1 MATPSTFTP
10 DMLKQM
16 ADAIRDAPRSDFA
29 RSILMPKGMQRAL
42 VAQSEQLKG
51 VPIDHNPLREG
62 FDQRSFLGYDVIVA
76 DVPPQIRY
84 DWSGCRS
91 PSRAKRRHA
100 RGIPQRVKVVRDEV
114 AYLIDRRM
122 AELCRQVNS
131 ELLRNVY
138 GLKDWP

>member
-10 DMLKQM
+10 DMLNQM

-42 VAQSEQLKG
+42 VAHSEQLK
-51 VPIDHNPLREG
+51 PIPSDNPLLAGADMRT
-62 FDQRSFLGYDVIVA
+62 FMGYDVIVA

-100 RGIPQRVKVVRDEV
+100 RGIPQRVKVIRDEV
-114 AYLIDRRM
+114 AYLIDRRVADM
-122 AELCRQVNS
+122 CRQIDS

-138 GLKDWP
+138 GWSKL